1 MRKRG
6 LRLLAW
12 TPVLSAFLLGVAVM
26 GLLGLLRTQ
35 LGNDWLLAQL
45 LPRFQPVAG
54 RIEVDRLRTDVLS
67 WVELDGVRVVDPDG
81 NRRIVAETV
90 RAELSPT
97 ALLAATLPVHDL
109 VVHGLDVQLDG
120 GDFDRMWPASGDPKP
135 WSGLP
140 FGLDVRHF
148 TVDGRVRVG
157 EWSVDT
163 LALEGAA
170 SVSGRVVMWSDL
182 QGSASLRD
190 LPASMS
196 TSGRWT
202 PGFLVLLPSRA
213 GLGTA
218 ASLSIEGAL
227 RDQSLAFELT
237 TFQAEP
243 LALAPLV
250 PARAES
256 RLKGRYIG
264 AASVGGTLGAPEVR
278 VDLSTPGGPL
288 SANLAADST
297 VKPLAWA
304 IDAQTPGLDLAAVLE
319 GVETVNLGGW
329 VRAKGTGMAWPSEL
343 QGTAEFDAIAHA
355 RGERLHANGTASL
368 ADGKVRTEG
377 LSASAGWADARLA
390 GEVDAVART
399 LSARVAYSKVALR
412 RIGLEGT
419 VGFTGVVT
427 GQFAEGLSGHATG
440 SVNGGGLAAESA
452 TVDLLAG
459 TVDVQWDGK
468 KPTGHA
474 ELGVHGLR
482 WRDRGAATGMV
493 VIDLADDYRAQLRL
507 AEPDRT
513 VLVADARFN
522 PARDELTVDGLDIE
536 LGPGVRATGHGTQ
549 RAKWLREGGVAGVHV
564 DLAVGRSGSVAAD
577 GGFGTG
583 RRDTLVLSVRDFDL
597 SDLAPVIGSTAAG
610 YQGSVHAGLGLVGN
624 LDDVRVEGSVTVL
637 DLVVP
642 GALRGAQVSVSI
654 EGNGEALNLEG
665 TVADGTAERVRFSG
679 SAPLQVSRRGVRL
692 MQDGPVRLHLA
703 IPPVD
708 SATLSALLDN
718 RPLPEATTSLALDL
732 GGTTA
737 EPTATLTSSLDLPL
751 GGEGPSVRTWVDAN
765 LAGGFLAGRVVVN
778 QAFQS
783 RAEMYVAVPVQ
794 TGVAMD
800 WLRGRGGQPT
810 RETLL
815 GDLNGSVILK
825 QFPIATLRRLGRVS
839 WDVDGSIQGAF
850 ALTGKPWAP
859 RLAGGVNLASA
870 RLGDIPVSPATIELA
885 PSVFGY
891 RVDMRL
897 GFGTPERAKATGVFA
912 RARAEAPPD
921 ADCLEG
927 EGSGELTVGGFVPLG
942 DDFALD
948 KPGLL
953 LEIGGAGL
961 PVAALEALRVGVIDA
976 MGCLVAAGEVTGS
989 LAKPAISVG
998 YYVREGALTLS
1009 PLGLR
1014 LDELRMRGRV
1024 QPGIAV
1030 IDQVTART
1038 APAYASGEL
1047 RELGLGH
1054 GTIDA
1059 NAKLKLDGFRPQS
1072 MAGSVKLDRAWLVA
1086 TADRR
1091 AQVSGEL
1098 SVASDGRALDARGAL
1113 RVDNAYIH
1121 LRERFFESSRGTTL
1135 HPDIHLSTPG
1145 AVASAVAEGS
1155 APAFTLA
1162 LHPKIDVD
1170 LAGNVRVD
1178 VAMPLQGAYG
1188 DLARSLST
1196 VLVETELDGEVRL
1209 DHKGDELRITGE
1221 VEPQRGRAEVLGRP
1235 FELTEGTVAFT
1246 GADYRQPVLDL
1257 EAVHSTEYGEITVAI
1272 GGVAGAP
1279 TLDFSS
1285 DEVSNEVAIE
1295 ILVLGKPIAE
1305 MEAGEGNGTQAL
1317 ALVSAMLR
1325 NEVKEGVASTLHLD
1339 RVEVTDG
1346 MFGVGFALGRNV
1358 FLTTAYEFDTD
1369 PNTKDKLGV
1378 SLEVTLPYRW
1388 YLEVGTNSSAEIG
1401 VSAYKKWRF

>member
-1 MRKRG
+1 M
-6 LRLLAW
+6 LA
-12 TPVLSAFLLGVAVM
+12 TAVL
-26 GLLGLLRTQ
+26 GLLGLLRTE

-45 LPRFQPVAG
+45 LPRLQPVAG

-67 WVELDGVRVVDPDG
+67 WVQLDGVRVVDPDG
-81 NRRIVAETV
+81 NRRIAAESV
-90 RAELSPT
+90 RAELSPM
-97 ALLAATLPVHDL
+97 ALLAAALPVHDL
-109 VVHGLDVQLDG
+109 AVHGLDVQLDG
-120 GDFDRMWPASGDPKP
+120 GDFDRMWPSSGDPRP
-135 WSGLP
+135 WAGLP

-148 TVDGRVRVG
+148 ALDGRVRVG
-157 EWSVDT
+157 EWAVDA
-163 LALEGAA
+163 LALEGVA
-170 SVSGRVVMWSDL
+170 SVQGRVVIWSDL
-182 QGSASLRD
+182 HATGTVRD
-190 LPASMS
+190 LPATVS

-202 PGFLVLLPSRA
+202 PGILVLEPTRA
-213 GLGTA
+213 ELGTA
-218 ASLSIEGAL
+218 ASLSVEGAM
-227 RDQSLAFELT
+227 REDALAFDVT
-237 TFQAEP
+237 SFQAEP
-243 LALAPLV
+243 LALAPLL
-250 PARAES
+250 PALAES
-256 RLKGRYIG
+256 RLKGRYLG
-264 AASVGGTLGAPEVR
+264 AARIEGTLAAPELH
-278 VDLSTPGGPL
+278 VDLSTPGGPASVTL
-288 SANLAADST
+288 SIDASAQ
-297 VKPLAWA
+297 PLAWSV
-304 IDAQTPGLDLAAVLE
+304 DAQTPGLELGGVLD
-319 GVETVNLGGW
+319 GVEPVNLGGW
-329 VRAKGTGMAWPSEL
+329 VRARGSGTAWPAEL
-343 QGTAEFDAIAHA
+343 QGTAEFDTIAYA
-355 RGERLHANGTASL
+355 RGERVHATGSASVGE
-368 ADGKVRTEG
+368 GKVRTDG
-377 LSASAGWADARLA
+377 VSARAGWAEARVT

-399 LSARVAYSKVALR
+399 LAARVAYSRVDLR
-412 RIGLEGT
+412 RLGLEGT
-419 VGFTGVVT
+419 VGFTGAVT

-440 SVNGGGLAAESA
+440 SVNGSGLAAQGAS
-452 TVDLLAG
+452 VDLLGG
-459 TVDVQWDGK
+459 TVDVQWDGQE
-468 KPTGHA
+468 PTGHA
-474 ELGVHGLR
+474 ELGLHGLR
-482 WRDRGAATGMV
+482 WRDRGAATGTIV
-493 VIDLADDYRAQLRL
+493 VDLAADYRAQVRL

-513 VLVADARFN
+513 VLAADVRLD
-522 PARDELTVDGLDIE
+522 PARDAISIDGLDIE
-536 LGPGVRATGHGTQ
+536 LGPGVRATGRGTQ
-549 RAKWLREGGVAGVHV
+549 RAKWLREGGVAEVHV

-577 GGFGTG
+577 GGFGAS
-583 RRDTLVLSVRDFDL
+583 RHDTLVLSVRDFDL
-597 SDLAPVIGSTAAG
+597 ADLAPILGPALLG
-610 YQGSVHAGLGLVGN
+610 YQGSVHAGLGLVGT

-637 DLVVP
+637 DLVAP
-642 GALRGAQVSVSI
+642 GALRGAQVSVGI
-654 EGNGEALNLEG
+654 EGNGETLNVEG
-665 TVADGTAERVRFSG
+665 TVADATAERVRFSG
-679 SAPLQVSRRGVRL
+679 SAPLQVSRKGVRL
-692 MQDGPVRLHLA
+692 RQDGPVRLHVA
-703 IPPVD
+703 VPPVD
-708 SATLSALLDN
+708 TATLSALLDG
-718 RPLPEATTSLALDL
+718 RPLPEATASLALDL
-732 GGTTA
+732 GGTTL
-737 EPTATLTSSLDLPL
+737 EPTAKLTSSLDLPL
-751 GGEGPSVRTWVDAN
+751 GGEGPSVRTWVDAT

-783 RAEMYVAVPVQ
+783 RAEVYLAVPVHV
-794 TGVAMD
+794 GVATD
-800 WLRGRGGQPT
+800 WLRGRTAQPAK
-810 RETLL
+810 EALL

-825 QFPIATLRRLGRVS
+825 QFPIATLRRLGRLS
-839 WDVDGSIQGAF
+839 WDIDGNVQGAF
-850 ALTGKPWAP
+850 ALSGKPWAP

-870 RLGDIPVSPATIELA
+870 HLGDIPVTPATVELS
-885 PSVFGY
+885 PSIFGY

-897 GFGTPERAKATGVFA
+897 GFGTPERAKPTGVFA
-912 RARAEAPPD
+912 RARAEAPPE
-921 ADCLEG
+921 ADCVEG
-927 EGSGELTVGGFVPLG
+927 EGSGELIVGGYVPLG

-953 LEIGGAGL
+953 LEISGAGL
-961 PVAALEALRVGVIDA
+961 PVAALEALKVGVVDA
-976 MGCLVAAGEVTGS
+976 MGCLVAAGEVTGT
-989 LAKPAISVG
+989 LAKPTINVG
-998 YYVREGALTLS
+998 YYVRDGALTLS
-1009 PLGLR
+1009 TLGLR
-1014 LDELRMRGRV
+1014 LDELRLRGRV

-1030 IDQVTART
+1030 VDQVTART

-1047 RELGLGH
+1047 RELGLRH

-1059 NAKLKLDGFRPQS
+1059 SAKLKLDGFRPQS
-1072 MAGSVKLDRAWLVA
+1072 MEGAVKLDRAWLVA

-1098 SVASDGRALDARGAL
+1098 TVASDGRALSARGDV
-1113 RVDNAYIH
+1113 RVDNAYVH

-1196 VLVETELDGEVRL
+1196 VLVETELDGRVRL
-1209 DHKGDELRITGE
+1209 DHKGDDLRITGE

-1235 FELTEGTVAFT
+1235 FQLTEGGAVAFT

-1388 YLEVGTNSSAEIG
+1388 YFEVGTNSSAEAS